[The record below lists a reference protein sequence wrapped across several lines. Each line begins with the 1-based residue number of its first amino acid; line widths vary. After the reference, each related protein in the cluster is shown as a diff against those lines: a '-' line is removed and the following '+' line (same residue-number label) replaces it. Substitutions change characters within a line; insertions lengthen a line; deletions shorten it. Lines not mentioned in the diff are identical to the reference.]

1 MNRCAG
7 ISDELVGG
15 QDGTALTTWPRSGV
29 STVNGVEHG
38 KGLDVNMAGSFFLLA
53 QGEPAASSGADGS
66 VAIALLVAVV
76 TAVVLSRLLRGA
88 WQVIAPLVRPVLTLA
103 GALVTVII
111 LIVVLLGGIPH
122 HADAGAP
129 VSPGQATTAAHSG
142 EARQV

>member
-1 MNRCAG
+1 MNWP
-7 ISDELVGG
+7 GG
-15 QDGTALTTWPRSGV
+15 QDGTALTTWPRGGV
-29 STVNGVEHG
+29 SKVNGVEHG
-38 KGLDVNMAGSFFLLA
+38 KGMNVNMAGSFLLLA
-53 QGEPAASSGADGS
+53 QGESGASSGTDGS

-129 VSPGQATTAAHSG
+129 VSPGQTTAATHSG
-142 EARQV
+142 EVRQI